1 MKGMDG
7 MNIGIRLH
15 DTAPG
20 SLEQRLD
27 SARAQGFSCAHLA
40 LSKVISDFLMDDAP
54 GLLNDDLAAR
64 VRAAFEDRGMGCAVL
79 GCYLKLA
86 TDDAEAL
93 AHTRDIYRAHLRF
106 AGKIGAGVVGTETPL
121 SPGVNL
127 APYSEEAFQLFL
139 KCVRPVARHAEEEG
153 ALLAIE
159 PVACHIVN
167 TPEKAERMLDALKS
181 DSVRIIL
188 DAVNLLTRE
197 NCGQADAIVDEAIR
211 RLGDRVSVLHLKDYT
226 VDPGAF
232 MTKACACGTGL
243 MRYDRLL
250 SFGVARGLPMTLE
263 NTRPDNA
270 EASRLFLENLLG
282 GKA

>member
-1 MKGMDG
+1 

-20 SLEQRLD
+20 TLEQRLD
-27 SARAQGFSCAHLA
+27 FARAQGFACAHLA
-40 LSKVISDFLMDDAP
+40 LSKVLPDFPMDDAP
-54 GLLNDDLAAR
+54 RLLDDGLAAR
-64 VRAAFEDRGMGCAVL
+64 VKAAFEDRNMGCAVL

-86 TDDAEAL
+86 ALDAEVL
-93 AHTRDIYRAHLRF
+93 ERTQEIYRAHLRF

-121 SPGVNL
+121 SPGLAL
-127 APYSEEAFQLFL
+127 APDSEDAFQLFL
-139 KCVRPVARHAEEEG
+139 KCVLPLVKCAEEEG

-197 NCGQADAIVDEAIR
+197 NCGRADAIVDEAIR

-226 VDPGAF
+226 VDPDAF

-250 SFGVARGLPMTLE
+250 EFGRRHSLPMTLE

-270 EASRLFLENLLG
+270 EAARLYLEDLAG